1 VHLKSTIYSVSIF
14 VRLKFKIMRTDYEY
28 ICIYIYM
35 YIFMSNE
42 HNMGS
47 NHSIKTSN
55 QSIENMLKFRYLG
68 MALKH
73 ENCRK
78 DITKIG

>member
-1 VHLKSTIYSVSIF
+1 
-14 VRLKFKIMRTDYEY
+14 
-28 ICIYIYM
+28 M

-55 QSIENMLKFRYLG
+55 QSIKNMLKFRYLG